1 MLYDVIILGGGPAGY
16 SAAEKAAMNGL
27 KTLLIEK
34 NTLGGVCLN
43 EGCIPTKTLLYSA
56 KVFDYANHADKY
68 GINANAEGADLK
80 KIIVRKTKV
89 VRKLVAG
96 VKGKMREAGVEVLD
110 KEATVK
116 GVNAD
121 GTITL
126 IAENEELICKNL
138 LIATGSETF
147 VPPIK
152 GVENTDFW
160 TSREALNAKE
170 APKKIAII
178 GGGVIGME
186 FASFYNSIG
195 VDVTVIEMLPEII
208 NGMDPELAAQ
218 LRAIYEKKGIK
229 FMLRHKVCAVSN
241 EGVEV
246 EFEGATSFIEADRI
260 LMSVGRR
267 PVTSSFD
274 SLQLEMKG
282 RGVAVDEFMR
292 TSQKGVYAAGDV
304 TGFSLLAHTAIREA
318 EVAIN
323 HILGKE
329 DDKMSY
335 NAVPAVVYTNPEI
348 AGVGYTEEKLKSE
361 GIAYK
366 VLQKPMAFAGRF
378 IAENEGVN
386 GVCKILVS
394 EDNHILGCHML
405 GNPSSEIIIV
415 ATMAIQSGMKGD
427 ELLRIIFPHP
437 TVGEIVRET
446 LIH

>member
-27 KTLLIEK
+27 STLLIEK
-34 NTLGGVCLN
+34 KSLGGVCLN

-56 KVFDYANHADKY
+56 KVFDYADHADKY
-68 GINANAEGADLK
+68 GILAKAEGVDLK
-80 KIIVRKTKV
+80 RIITRKTKV

-96 VKGKMREAGVEVLD
+96 VKAKMREAGAEVLA

-116 GVNAD
+116 GVNSD

-126 IAENEELICKNL
+126 VAEGEEYTAKNL
-138 LIATGSETF
+138 LIATGSDTF
-147 VPPIK
+147 IPPIK
-152 GVENTDFW
+152 GVEKTDFW
-160 TSREALNAKE
+160 TSREALDAKE
-170 APKKIAII
+170 APKKLAII

-195 VDVTVIEMLPEII
+195 VEVTVIEMLPEII

-218 LRAIYEKKGIK
+218 LRTVYEKKGIK
-229 FMLRHKVCAVSN
+229 FMLQHKVCAVSN

-246 EFEGATSFIEADRI
+246 EFEGSTSFIEADKI

-267 PVTSSFD
+267 PVVSAFEA
-274 SLQLEMKG
+274 LNLEMKG
-282 RGVAVDEFMR
+282 RGVAVDEYMR
-292 TSQKGVYAAGDV
+292 TSQKGVYAVGDV

-318 EVAIN
+318 EVAIE
-323 HILGKE
+323 HILGKK
-329 DDKMSY
+329 DDKMCY

-348 AGVGYTEEKLKSE
+348 AGVGYTEDKLKAE
-361 GIAYK
+361 GIAYT

-386 GVCKILVS
+386 GVCKVLVS
-394 EDNHILGCHML
+394 EDGHILGCHML

-415 ATMAIQSGMKGD
+415 ATMAIQSGMKAED
-427 ELLRIIFPHP
+427 LLKVIFPHP

>member
-34 NTLGGVCLN
+34 NALGGVCLN

>member
-34 NTLGGVCLN
+34 NALGGVCLN

-68 GINANAEGADLK
+68 GINASAEGADLK

-116 GVNAD
+116 GVNSD